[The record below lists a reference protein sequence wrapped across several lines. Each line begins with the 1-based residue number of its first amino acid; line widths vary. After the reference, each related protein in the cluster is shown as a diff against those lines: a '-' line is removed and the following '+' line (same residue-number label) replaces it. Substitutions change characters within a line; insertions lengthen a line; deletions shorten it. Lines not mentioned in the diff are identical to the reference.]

1 MIPNNMTRA
10 ELAEFTRNAA
20 TRVASGKVTGLLPE
34 QVTAF
39 SDGLLADADELSEV
53 DSQIVSLRTALM
65 AATERGRQIKKRA
78 LRRNQSLKYAMK
90 SARCRASEF
99 DAVGFDPPAE
109 KRRIVEPQAPT
120 ELSVAG
126 FSNGVNELRFTG
138 NNEPNSVRY
147 MIAAKVGGAPNYM
160 IVGVTKAQRFKHVDV
175 TPGVKYQYRIYAQ
188 TTRGRVSEWSN
199 EAVVYRL

>member
-10 ELAEFTRNAA
+10 ELAEFARNAA
-20 TRVASGKVTGLLPE
+20 TQVAAGKVTGLLPE

-39 SDGLLADADELSEV
+39 SDGLFADADELSEIDV
-53 DSQIVSLRTALM
+53 QIAFFRTALM
-65 AATERGRQIKKRA
+65 AATQRGRQIKKRA

-90 SARCRASEF
+90 AAHSPASEF
-99 DAVGFDPPAE
+99 DAVGFDPPAG

-126 FSNGVNELRFTG
+126 FSNGVNELRFAG
-138 NNEPNSVRY
+138 NNVPNSVRY
-147 MIAAKVGGAPNYM
+147 LVAAKVGDAPKYV
-160 IVGVTKAQRFKHVDV
+160 IVGVTKAQKFKHIDV
-175 TPGVKYQYRIYAQ
+175 TPGGKYQYRIYAQ